1 LNSLRGRRA
10 GGVCWLV
17 SCRLTRLSGSVRLV
31 LTGRCIRLG
40 TGGRLRSVAF
50 AFRGC
55 RLSALLRCLGRLL
68 LGWLRRR
75 SRYSLGTALRRC
87 PRDDRA
93 RKTIVVARLRLAHRD
108 HGERPGHR
116 DSQISWTQH
125 HPRVPQRG
133 SLHTHA
139 GNGFTLTQL
148 RKCRAAMRALG
159 ARSSAGFGLDPDRAG
174 CHSVGTNALLGQQ
187 LCARR
192 RSESSWLPALRR
204 ARPPCHPQRTRPLDG
219 GPDRQQAPGIDQVG
233 PPHIDIRLP
242 RSGLRRRPILSSPRE
257 TQLPMTGTIP
267 VPCSTISA
275 TRTSSTPCA
284 TPS

>member
-159 ARSSAGFGLDPDRAG
+159 ARSPQVSVWIQIGPGATALARMPFSA
-174 CHSVGTNALLGQQ
+174 NN
-187 LCARR
+187 CAREDDR
-192 RSESSWLPALRR
+192 NRLLCDAR
-204 ARPPCHPQRTRPLDG
+204 APRATHPLDG